1 MKKKIICNFI
11 FIGTLFF
18 VASCAQIVPL
28 SGGKKDTDSPKLISS
43 SPPQGSLQFNGFKV
57 ELLFDELIKLNS
69 SSQINITPG
78 LTEQPEII
86 VNGKKL
92 VLTFKEKL
100 KDNTT
105 YFIYFGNSIAD
116 ITENNSTHELQLYFS
131 TGNSIDSS
139 FIHGNVINAED
150 LNPIVNASIGLYTSF
165 KDSVAFFEKPLYSTQ
180 TNSNGEFKIPFV
192 KKGTYQI
199 IAIEDANKNKVYD
212 IGERI
217 AFEINKLILDSNL
230 FVKLKSFK
238 EESDKLFFKKTIS
251 ISPEKFLILLNKKI
265 DSLKKYSLLNSK
277 NEPPLNFKIHHKT
290 NSDSIFIFLKNNLR
304 DTFYVKLEDVLEDSK
319 IISQGKDELKILFN
333 KRRYPFEIKPL
344 MSEKNNFPFYAS
356 LKFHSNF
363 LISEI
368 NYSKISIRSE
378 GKEINFSER
387 DVRFLDD
394 SIFIDFKWKEQS
406 SYEVLLYPGALKD
419 YFDRTNDTIKINFK
433 TNGSEDYGSL
443 TLSFQKCKTNKILQ
457 LINSKN
463 ICVFQK
469 SIKDEDNL
477 KTNRLL
483 PDTYSLRVVTDLNMD
498 NKFTTGNFIKRIQP
512 EKINLS
518 KEIIKLVA
526 GWENELKLNDD
537 FLNDTD

>member
-1 MKKKIICNFI
+1 
-11 FIGTLFF
+11 
-18 VASCAQIVPL
+18 
-28 SGGKKDTDSPKLISS
+28 
-43 SPPQGSLQFNGFKV
+43 
-57 ELLFDELIKLNS
+57 
-69 SSQINITPG
+69 
-78 LTEQPEII
+78 
-86 VNGKKL
+86 
-92 VLTFKEKL
+92 
-100 KDNTT
+100 
-105 YFIYFGNSIAD
+105 
-116 ITENNSTHELQLYFS
+116 
-131 TGNSIDSS
+131 
-139 FIHGNVINAED
+139 
-150 LNPIVNASIGLYTSF
+150 
-165 KDSVAFFEKPLYSTQ
+165 
-180 TNSNGEFKIPFV
+180 
-192 KKGTYQI
+192 
-199 IAIEDANKNKVYD
+199 
-212 IGERI
+212 
-217 AFEINKLILDSNL
+217 
-230 FVKLKSFK
+230 
-238 EESDKLFFKKTIS
+238 
-251 ISPEKFLILLNKKI
+251 
-265 DSLKKYSLLNSK
+265 
-277 NEPPLNFKIHHKT
+277 
-290 NSDSIFIFLKNNLR
+290 
-304 DTFYVKLEDVLEDSK
+304 
-319 IISQGKDELKILFN
+319 
-333 KRRYPFEIKPL
+333 